1 MPPEGKIPNA
11 VLRAERKLKPKRKK
25 RSGTFYY
32 EESFLEDAIAYILK
46 NQNFKLVRSKKYE
59 SKRLTTK
66 YLNSF
71 DLLVTSSSA
80 LMPHNDEVKFEK
92 SGWFNLQTLFNFLYT
107 GNAKLFEEAQR
118 ETTVQRSLCITV
130 DDYSDHLLMMELF
143 SEFASEM
150 LRDFDHIIIHNENK
164 DKIKELFIFYNI
176 LDFNEIAQRIARN
189 LGFFVRKHK
198 KYFSKDSSFANV
210 NKGKVSFS
218 LYKESILDFV
228 SNHKESSVRND
239 NNKQNVVLFKG
250 EKDFWKQNL

>member
-1 MPPEGKIPNA
+1 
-11 VLRAERKLKPKRKK
+11 
-25 RSGTFYY
+25 
-32 EESFLEDAIAYILK
+32 
-46 NQNFKLVRSKKYE
+46 
-59 SKRLTTK
+59 
-66 YLNSF
+66 
-71 DLLVTSSSA
+71 
-80 LMPHNDEVKFEK
+80 
-92 SGWFNLQTLFNFLYT
+92 
-107 GNAKLFEEAQR
+107 
-118 ETTVQRSLCITV
+118 
-130 DDYSDHLLMMELF
+130 MMELF

-218 LYKESILDFV
+218 LYKES
-228 SNHKESSVRND
+228 SVRND